1 MVYREKNTSYIVNI
15 EVLRDSCCEN
25 NAIHIAFG
33 IDKNYACPLG
43 VMITSI
49 LEHNSN
55 VFFHV
60 FADDLYPEDVQKLK
74 QTMEKFDCAG
84 VWYKVKPSLF
94 EDFPT
99 TLGWSK
105 AMYFRF
111 VAVQSL
117 CGKIERLLYL
127 DADMLCV
134 NELNTLYNI
143 DMEGKAVAGVRD
155 KGLPEG
161 RLERIG
167 HKGDGYFNSGMLLF
181 DVEEWK
187 RMDLFSRAIDMLKNE
202 PNRFEAYDQDVLNL
216 LYQDNVFW
224 LPIKY
229 NQDNNESDVY
239 PTDTAIIHY
248 TSTPKPWFAWYYTD
262 GPNLYAQQKARS
274 CWKYVPI
281 ITQPRNTRE
290 YRLMARTLWRKGCC
304 WSGMCWYVQYLIRKI
319 KWYNN

>member
-1 MVYREKNTSYIVNI
+1 MIYREINTSYIVNI
-15 EVLRDSCCEN
+15 EVLRDNCCEN

-60 FADDLYPEDVQKLK
+60 FADDLYPEDVHKLK

-84 VWYKVKPSLF
+84 IWYQVKPSLF
-94 EDFPT
+94 EEFPT

-117 CGKIERLLYL
+117 YGKIKRLLYL

-187 RMDLFSRAIDMLKNE
+187 KMDLFSRAIDMLKNE

-274 CWKYVPI
+274 CWKDVPI

-290 YRLMARTLWRKGCC
+290 YRLMARTMWKNAFYVESLN
-304 WSGMCWYVQYLIRKI
+304 WYVLYLMKKIR
-319 KWYNN
+319 N